1 MDAVRVFD
9 EHTQEYDRWFD
20 EHERLYQAEVNALS
34 KFIPLAGLGVE
45 IGVGTGRFAI
55 PFGVKFGIDP
65 SRPMAQVAQ
74 SRGMAVCQAWGERL
88 PFHDDQFDFALMVTV
103 ICFVADV
110 TALLRET
117 RRVLKP
123 GGRFILGF
131 IDRDSPLGQLY
142 ESRKESDQ
150 FYHQAQFY
158 SVEQV
163 ADYVRQA
170 RFGGI
175 AFCQTIFGVP
185 GEALGQVELVRDGY
199 GDGAFVV
206 LSAKKTS

>member
-9 EHTQEYDRWFD
+9 EHAQEYDRWFD
-20 EHERLYQAEVNALS
+20 EHEHLYQAEVNALS
-34 KFIPLAGLGVE
+34 RFTPPAGRGVE
-45 IGVGTGRFAI
+45 IGVGTGRFSV
-55 PFGVKFGIDP
+55 PFGVKLGIEP
-65 SRPMAQVAQ
+65 SRPMAQVAR
-74 SRGMAVCQAWGERL
+74 SRGIAVCQAWGERL

-103 ICFVADV
+103 ICFVADAM
-110 TALLRET
+110 ALLRET

-142 ESRKESDQ
+142 QSRKESDQ
-150 FYHQAQFY
+150 FYREARFY

-163 ADYVRQA
+163 ANYVRQVC
-170 RFGGI
+170 FGGI
-175 AFCQTIFGVP
+175 TFCQTVFGVP
-185 GEALGQVELVRDGY
+185 DETSGKVEPVRDGY

-206 LSAKKTS
+206 LRAKKTS